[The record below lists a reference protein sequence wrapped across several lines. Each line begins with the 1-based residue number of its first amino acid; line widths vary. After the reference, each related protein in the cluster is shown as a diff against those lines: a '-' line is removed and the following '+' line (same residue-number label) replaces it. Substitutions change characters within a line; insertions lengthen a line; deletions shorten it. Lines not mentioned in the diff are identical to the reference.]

1 MPSPGER
8 PNSAWRQFSFLLHA
22 IQQAIEPVLPLRKIL
37 VDWNQLSAELNEAP
51 RKRLNTMMNNSSS
64 LS

>member
-1 MPSPGER
+1 
-8 PNSAWRQFSFLLHA
+8 
-22 IQQAIEPVLPLRKIL
+22 VLPLRKIL